1 MMRNIKHVSF
11 DLDGTLINSFPVM
24 KKAWEH
30 ATAELSIKCGFSN
43 YKKYVGLPFP
53 KIMEQLGLEAYE
65 RDLSDIYFAT
75 TKALRHEVT
84 MIDGAR
90 DLLSNLKDRGY
101 SVSIITSKPRINA
114 ELVVE
119 QMAFE
124 VDLLVCGDD
133 YIRGKPDPIAGRD
146 ILRTFEVKPSEVL
159 YVGDMIF
166 DFQFALN
173 SRMEFVFFGDQG
185 GNALPVN
192 LVNPVTKIEI
202 LSELGPMLGGIWS

>member
-1 MMRNIKHVSF
+1 
-11 DLDGTLINSFPVM
+11 
-24 KKAWEH
+24 
-30 ATAELSIKCGFSN
+30 
-43 YKKYVGLPFP
+43 
-53 KIMEQLGLEAYE
+53 MEQLGLEPYE

-90 DLLSNLKDRGY
+90 DLLSNLKEHGY
-101 SVSIITSKPRINA
+101 SVSIITSKPRMNA

-146 ILRTFEVKPSEVL
+146 IFKNFDVKSAEVL

-173 SRMEFVFFGDQG
+173 SGMEFVFFADKGQ
-185 GNALPVN
+185 NHLPKN
-192 LVNPVTKIEI
+192 LCNTINEIDELRILTDI
-202 LSELGPMLGGIWS
+202 LSVE

>member
-1 MMRNIKHVSF
+1 MPSIKHVSF
-11 DLDGTLINSFPVM
+11 DLDGTLINSFSVM

-30 ATAELSIKCGFSN
+30 ATAELSIKCSFSN

-53 KIMEQLGLEAYE
+53 KIIEQLGLEAYE
-65 RDLSDIYFAT
+65 RDLSDIYFTT

-84 MIDGAR
+84 MIDGAS
-90 DLLSNLKDRGY
+90 DLLSNLKGCGY
-101 SVSIITSKPRINA
+101 SISIITSKPRMNA

-119 QMAFE
+119 QMKFE

-133 YIRGKPDPIAGRD
+133 YIRGKPDPIAARD
-146 ILRTFEVKPSEVL
+146 IFKIFDVKSAEAL

-173 SRMEFVFFGDQG
+173 SGMDFVFFGDDG
-185 GNALPVN
+185 RNVLPRN
-192 LVNPVTKIEI
+192 LVNPVNFIQQLCQ
-202 LSELGPMLGGIWS
+202 LSPLVAEL

>member
-1 MMRNIKHVSF
+1 MRHIKHVSF

-65 RDLSDIYFAT
+65 RDLSDLYFAT
-75 TKALRHEVT
+75 TKALRHEVS
-84 MIDGAR
+84 MIDGAS
-90 DLLSNLKDRGY
+90 DLLSTLKSRGY
-101 SVSIITSKPRINA
+101 SVSIITSKPRMNA

-119 QMAFE
+119 QMGFE
-124 VDLLVCGDD
+124 YDLLVCGDD

-146 ILRTFEVKPSEVL
+146 IFKNFDVEPSEVL

-173 SRMEFVFFGDQG
+173 SGMDFVFFGDQG
-185 GNALPVN
+185 RNILPAN
-192 LVNPVTKIEI
+192 LLNPVTKIEI
-202 LSELGPMLGGIWS
+202 LSELGAMLGGIGS

>member
-1 MMRNIKHVSF
+1 MAGIKHVSF

-24 KKAWEH
+24 KKAWEK
-30 ATAELSIKCGFSN
+30 ATTELSIRCGFSN

-65 RDLSDIYFAT
+65 RDLSDLYFAT
-75 TKALRHEVT
+75 TKALRHEVS
-84 MIDGAR
+84 MIDGAS
-90 DLLSNLKDRGY
+90 DLLSTLKSRGY
-101 SVSIITSKPRINA
+101 SVSIITSKPRMNA

-119 QMAFE
+119 QMGFE
-124 VDLLVCGDD
+124 YDLLVCGDD

-146 ILRTFEVKPSEVL
+146 IFKNFDVKPAEVL

-173 SRMEFVFFGDQG
+173 SGMDFVFFGDQG
-185 GNALPVN
+185 QNRLPSN
-192 LVNPVTKIEI
+192 LCNSISEI
-202 LSELGPMLGGIWS
+202 AELGMLIDVLDAS